1 MIMNVLNVIYK
12 DITVNI
18 NHSTINI
25 YEDYIQIF
33 FVRTQDNDCKFFCQW
48 LDANRIDYEKKERDS
63 YTIIKADTNIF
74 NLDIAVKSPIK
85 SLEVYNNFYDAICKH
100 KQNIADA
107 EAIVAKYEEYAA
119 KYEEYAAEKN
129 DGISNISSRKHFD
142 EYYKSFDNTLLEIL
156 EYTRC
161 KYLEIVALTKEYL
174 DVSRGTLP
182 VVDEL
187 KIVYHVSELFS
198 KDDYRKLLYIRE
210 YLNNKSKLSK
220 QEKQYLEMLWNL
232 NDYEYP
238 EVVKEVEAI
247 GREKFNEYYDKALKF
262 VEKDEDLKENI
273 EEKLNKFYQ

>member
-1 MIMNVLNVIYK
+1 MNMNILSVIYK
-12 DITVNI
+12 DTTVNI

-33 FVRTQDNDCKFFCQW
+33 FVRTQDNDCKFFCQY
-48 LDANRIDYEKKERDS
+48 LDVNRIDYEKKERDS
-63 YTIIKADTNIF
+63 YTIIKVDTNVF

-85 SLEVYNNFYDAICKH
+85 SSELYNNFYKAIYEH
-100 KQNIADA
+100 ERDITNA
-107 EAIVAKYEEYAA
+107 EAIIAKYEEYAA
-119 KYEEYAAEKN
+119 DKANE
-129 DGISNISSRKHFD
+129 ISNISSRKHSD
-142 EYYKSFDNTLLEIL
+142 EYHKSFDNTLLEIL

-161 KYLEIVALTKEYL
+161 KYLEIVALAKEHL

-187 KIVYHVSELFS
+187 KVAYHVSELFS
-198 KDDYRKLLYIRE
+198 KDDYRKLLYIQE

-220 QEKQYLEMLWNL
+220 QEEQYLEMLWNL

-247 GREKFNEYYDKALKF
+247 GQKKFNEYYDKALKF
-262 VEKDEDLKENI
+262 VENVEDLKENI

>member
-1 MIMNVLNVIYK
+1 MIMNILNVIYK
-12 DITVNI
+12 DTTVNI

-63 YTIIKADTNIF
+63 YTIIKVDTNIF
-74 NLDIAVKSPIK
+74 NLDIAVKFPIK
-85 SLEVYNNFYDAICKH
+85 SSELYNNFYKAIYEH
-100 KQNIADA
+100 ERDITNT
-107 EAIVAKYEEYAA
+107 EALITKYEEYAA
-119 KYEEYAAEKN
+119 DKANE
-129 DGISNISSRKHFD
+129 ISNISSRD
-142 EYYKSFDNTLLEIL
+142 YINEYRKSFDNTLLEIL

-161 KYLEIVALTKEYL
+161 KYLEIVALTKEHL

-187 KIVYHVSELFS
+187 KVAYHVSELFS
-198 KDDYRKLLYIRE
+198 KDDYRKLLYIQE
-210 YLNNKSKLSK
+210 YLNNKSKLPK
-220 QEKQYLEMLWNL
+220 QEEQYLEILWNL
-232 NDYEYP
+232 DDYEYP

-247 GREKFNEYYDKALKF
+247 GREKFNEYYAKALKF
-262 VEKDEDLKENI
+262 VENVEDLKENI

>member
-1 MIMNVLNVIYK
+1 MNVLNVIYK
-12 DITVNI
+12 DTTVNI
-18 NHSTINI
+18 NHFTINI

-63 YTIIKADTNIF
+63 YTIVKVDTNIF

-85 SLEVYNNFYDAICKH
+85 SSEVYNNFYDAICKH
-100 KQNIADA
+100 ERDITNT
-107 EAIVAKYEEYAA
+107 EALITKYEEYAA
-119 KYEEYAAEKN
+119 DKANE
-129 DGISNISSRKHFD
+129 ISNISSRD
-142 EYYKSFDNTLLEIL
+142 YINEYRKSFDNTLLEIL

-161 KYLEIVALTKEYL
+161 KYLEIVALTKEHL

-187 KIVYHVSELFS
+187 KVAYHVSELFS
-198 KDDYRKLLYIRE
+198 KDDYRKLLYIQE
-210 YLNNKSKLSK
+210 YLNDKSKLSK

-238 EVVKEVEAI
+238 EVVKEVEVI

-262 VEKDEDLKENI
+262 VKNDEDLKENI

>member
-1 MIMNVLNVIYK
+1 MNVLNVIYK
-12 DITVNI
+12 DTTVNI

-48 LDANRIDYEKKERDS
+48 LDVNRIDYEKKERDS
-63 YTIIKADTNIF
+63 YTIIKVDASVFNFNIA
-74 NLDIAVKSPIK
+74 IKSPIK
-85 SLEVYNNFYDAICKH
+85 SSEVYNNFYKAIYEH
-100 KQNIADA
+100 ERDITNA
-107 EAIVAKYEEYAA
+107 EAIIAKYEEYATDKA
-119 KYEEYAAEKN
+119 NEINA
-129 DGISNISSRKHFD
+129 ISSREHSD
-142 EYYKSFDNTLLEIL
+142 EYHKSLDNTLLEIL

-161 KYLEIVALTKEYL
+161 KQLEIVALTKEHL

-187 KIVYHVSELFS
+187 KVAYHVSELFS
-198 KDDYRKLLYIRE
+198 KDDYRKLLYIQE
-210 YLNNKSKLSK
+210 YLNNKSKLPK
-220 QEKQYLEMLWNL
+220 QEAQYLEILWNL
-232 NDYEYP
+232 DDYEYP

-247 GREKFNEYYDKALKF
+247 GRKKFNEYYDKALKF

>member
-1 MIMNVLNVIYK
+1 MNVLNVIYK

-25 YEDYIQIF
+25 YKDYIQIF

-48 LDANRIDYEKKERDS
+48 FDANRIDYEKKERDS
-63 YTIIKADTNIF
+63 YTIIKVDTNIF

-85 SLEVYNNFYDAICKH
+85 SSEVYNNFYDAICKH
-100 KQNIADA
+100 EQNIANA
-107 EAIVAKYEEYAA
+107 EAIIAKYEEYAA
-119 KYEEYAAEKN
+119 DKFNEINA
-129 DGISNISSRKHFD
+129 ISSREHSD
-142 EYYKSFDNTLLEIL
+142 EYRKSYDNTLQEIL
-156 EYTRC
+156 EYIRC
-161 KYLEIVALTKEYL
+161 KYLEIVALTKEHL
-174 DVSRGTLP
+174 DVSRRILP

-187 KIVYHVSELFS
+187 KVAYHVSELFS
-198 KDDYRKLLYIRE
+198 KDDYKKLIYIQE

-247 GREKFNEYYDKALKF
+247 GREKFNEYYAEALKF
-262 VEKDEDLKENI
+262 VEKNEDLKENI
-273 EEKLNKFYQ
+273 EEKLDKIYQ

>member
-1 MIMNVLNVIYK
+1 MNVLNVIYK
-12 DITVNI
+12 DTTVNI

-48 LDANRIDYEKKERDS
+48 LDANRIDYEKKARAS
-63 YTIIKADTNIF
+63 YTIIKVDTNIF
-74 NLDIAVKSPIK
+74 NLDIAVKSPIE
-85 SLEVYNNFYDAICKH
+85 SSEVYNNFYKAIYEH
-100 KQNIADA
+100 ERDITNA
-107 EAIVAKYEEYAA
+107 EVIIAKYEEYAA
-119 KYEEYAAEKN
+119 DKANE
-129 DGISNISSRKHFD
+129 ISNISSRKHSN
-142 EYYKSFDNTLLEIL
+142 EYHKSFDNTLLEIL

-161 KYLEIVALTKEYL
+161 KYLEIVALTKEHL

-187 KIVYHVSELFS
+187 KVAYPVSELFS
-198 KDDYRKLLYIRE
+198 KDDYRKMLYIQE

-238 EVVKEVEAI
+238 EVVKKVKAI
-247 GREKFNEYYDKALKF
+247 GRKKFNEYYDKALKF
-262 VEKDEDLKENI
+262 VETDEDLKENI
-273 EEKLNKFYQ
+273 EKKLNEIYQ

>member
-1 MIMNVLNVIYK
+1 MNVLNVIYK
-12 DITVNI
+12 DTTVNI

-63 YTIIKADTNIF
+63 YTIIKVDTNIF
-74 NLDIAVKSPIK
+74 NLDIAVKSPIE
-85 SLEVYNNFYDAICKH
+85 SSEVYNNFYDAICKRE
-100 KQNIADA
+100 QNIANA
-107 EAIVAKYEEYAA
+107 EAIIANAEAIIAKYEEYAA
-119 KYEEYAAEKN
+119 NKANE
-129 DGISNISSRKHFD
+129 ISNISSRKHSD
-142 EYYKSFDNTLLEIL
+142 EYHKSFDNILLEIL
-156 EYTRC
+156 ECIRC
-161 KYLEIVALTKEYL
+161 KYLEIVALTKEPL

-187 KIVYHVSELFS
+187 KVAYHVSELFS
-198 KDDYRKLLYIRE
+198 KDDYRKLLYIQE
-210 YLNNKSKLSK
+210 YLNNKSKVSK

-247 GREKFNEYYDKALKF
+247 GRKKFNEYYDKALKF
-262 VEKDEDLKENI
+262 VERDEDLKENI
-273 EEKLNKFYQ
+273 EDKLNKFYQ

>member
-1 MIMNVLNVIYK
+1 MNVLNVIYK

-63 YTIIKADTNIF
+63 YTIIKVDTNVF

-85 SLEVYNNFYDAICKH
+85 SSEVYNNFYDAICKH
-100 KQNIADA
+100 ERDITNT
-107 EAIVAKYEEYAA
+107 EALITKYEKYAA
-119 KYEEYAAEKN
+119 DKANE
-129 DGISNISSRKHFD
+129 ISNISSRD
-142 EYYKSFDNTLLEIL
+142 YINEYRKSFDNTLLEIL

-161 KYLEIVALTKEYL
+161 KYLEIVALTKEHL

-187 KIVYHVSELFS
+187 KVAYHVSELFS
-198 KDDYRKLLYIRE
+198 KDDYRKLLYIQE

-220 QEKQYLEMLWNL
+220 QEEQYLETLWNS

-247 GREKFNEYYDKALKF
+247 GREKFNKYYDEALKF
-262 VEKDEDLKENI
+262 VENVEDLKENI
-273 EEKLNKFYQ
+273 EEKLDKIYQ

>member
-1 MIMNVLNVIYK
+1 MNVLNVIYK
-12 DITVNI
+12 DTTVNI

-48 LDANRIDYEKKERDS
+48 LDVNKIDYEKKERDS
-63 YTIIKADTNIF
+63 YTIIKVDTNIF

-85 SLEVYNNFYDAICKH
+85 FSELYNNFYKAIYEH
-100 KQNIADA
+100 ERDITNA
-107 EAIVAKYEEYAA
+107 EAIIAKYEEYVADKA
-119 KYEEYAAEKN
+119 NEINA
-129 DGISNISSRKHFD
+129 ISSREHSD
-142 EYYKSFDNTLLEIL
+142 EYHKSLDNTLLEIL

-161 KYLEIVALTKEYL
+161 KYLEIVALTKEHL

-187 KIVYHVSELFS
+187 KVAYHVSELFS
-198 KDDYRKLLYIRE
+198 KDDYRKLLYIQE
-210 YLNNKSKLSK
+210 YLNNKSELSK
-220 QEKQYLEMLWNL
+220 QEKQYLEILWNL

-247 GREKFNEYYDKALKF
+247 GRKKFNEYYDKALKF
-262 VEKDEDLKENI
+262 VEKDEDLKKNI

>member
-12 DITVNI
+12 DTTVNI

-48 LDANRIDYEKKERDS
+48 LDANRIGYEKKERDS
-63 YTIIKADTNIF
+63 YTIIKVDTNIF
-74 NLDIAVKSPIK
+74 NLDIAVKFPIK
-85 SLEVYNNFYDAICKH
+85 SSELYNNFYKAIYEH
-100 KQNIADA
+100 ERDITNT
-107 EAIVAKYEEYAA
+107 EALITKYEEYAA
-119 KYEEYAAEKN
+119 DKANE
-129 DGISNISSRKHFD
+129 ISNISSREHSD
-142 EYYKSFDNTLLEIL
+142 EYHKSLDNTLLEIL

-161 KYLEIVALTKEYL
+161 KYLEIVALTKEHL

-187 KIVYHVSELFS
+187 KVAYHVSELFS
-198 KDDYRKLLYIRE
+198 KDDYRKLLYIQE

-220 QEKQYLEMLWNL
+220 QEEQYLETLWNS

-247 GREKFNEYYDKALKF
+247 GQKKFNEYYDKALKF
-262 VEKDEDLKENI
+262 VENVEDLKENI
-273 EEKLNKFYQ
+273 EEKLNKIYNSVE

>member
-1 MIMNVLNVIYK
+1 MNVLNVIYK
-12 DITVNI
+12 DTTVNI
-18 NHSTINI
+18 NYLGINI
-25 YEDYIQIF
+25 DTDYIQIF
-33 FVRTQDNDCKFFCQW
+33 FVRTQDNDYKFFCQW

-63 YTIIKADTNIF
+63 HTIIKVDTNIF

-85 SLEVYNNFYDAICKH
+85 SSEVYNNFYKAIYEH
-100 KQNIADA
+100 KRDITNA
-107 EAIVAKYEEYAA
+107 EAIIAKYEEYAA
-119 KYEEYAAEKN
+119 DKANE
-129 DGISNISSRKHFD
+129 ISNISSRKRSD

-161 KYLEIVALTKEYL
+161 KCLEIVALTKEHL

-187 KIVYHVSELFS
+187 KVTYHVSELFS
-198 KDDYRKLLYIRE
+198 KDDYRKLLYIQE
-210 YLNNKSKLSK
+210 YLNDKSKLSK
-220 QEKQYLEMLWNL
+220 QEEQYLEMLWNL

-247 GREKFNEYYDKALKF
+247 GQKKFNEYYDKALKF

>member
-1 MIMNVLNVIYK
+1 MNINVLNVIYK
-12 DITVNI
+12 DTTVNI

-63 YTIIKADTNIF
+63 YTIIKVDTNIF

-85 SLEVYNNFYDAICKH
+85 SSEVYNNFYDAICKH
-100 KQNIADA
+100 ERDITNT
-107 EAIVAKYEEYAA
+107 EALITKYEEYTADKA
-119 KYEEYAAEKN
+119 NE
-129 DGISNISSRKHFD
+129 ISNISSRD
-142 EYYKSFDNTLLEIL
+142 YINEYRKSFDNTLLEIL

-161 KYLEIVALTKEYL
+161 KYLEIVALTKEHL

-187 KIVYHVSELFS
+187 KVAYHVSELFS
-198 KDDYRKLLYIRE
+198 KDDYRKLLYIQE
-210 YLNNKSKLSK
+210 YLNDKSKLPK
-220 QEKQYLEMLWNL
+220 QEEQYLEILWNL
-232 NDYEYP
+232 DDYEYP

-247 GREKFNEYYDKALKF
+247 GQKKFNEYYDKALKF
-262 VEKDEDLKENI
+262 VENVEDLKENI

>member
-1 MIMNVLNVIYK
+1 MNMNMLNVIYK
-12 DITVNI
+12 DTTVNI

-25 YEDYIQIF
+25 YEDCIQIYF
-33 FVRTQDNDCKFFCQW
+33 INTQNNDCKFFCQY
-48 LDANRIDYEKKERDS
+48 LDVNRIDYEKKERDS
-63 YTIIKADTNIF
+63 YTIIKVDTNVF

-85 SLEVYNNFYDAICKH
+85 SSEVYNNFYKAIYEYERDIT
-100 KQNIADA
+100 NA
-107 EAIVAKYEEYAA
+107 EAIIAKYEEYAA
-119 KYEEYAAEKN
+119 DKANE
-129 DGISNISSRKHFD
+129 ISNISSRD
-142 EYYKSFDNTLLEIL
+142 YINEYRKSFDNTLLEIL

-161 KYLEIVALTKEYL
+161 KYLEIVALTKEHL

-187 KIVYHVSELFS
+187 KVAYHVSELFS
-198 KDDYRKLLYIRE
+198 KDDYKKLIYIQE